1 MKDRVK
7 VLLNGTSSEGETSE
21 HALVSPPQQQPQQP
35 AHPNQALQVLT
46 LAQRTAEEHVA
57 RAHHQ
62 ADKIRTDALAAAE
75 QIARDAQVHAHNVRR
90 EADKVLTDARAAS
103 EQVARD
109 SHSRTEESRR
119 IAEKIVAE
127 ARAQSEQIVAEARAS
142 SEHLNLQARQ
152 RYDDVV
158 GSLGTKREALQ
169 NQIEALELFDR
180 EYRSRL
186 TTFMQGQ
193 LRALWV
199 EQPQVN
205 VELPDQPLLPETG
218 RQFDAGQFNAGQLNA
233 GQLNAGQANPGQPD
247 AGQLDPAQ
255 AQAATVDE
263 RASEAPVAGPRHGA
277 DDAEDAVPAQRQ
289 SPEEDENDDEEE
301 LTER

>member
-1 MKDRVK
+1 MSDKGMKDRVK
-7 VLLNGTSSEGETSE
+7 VLLNGTSADSQTSE
-21 HALVSPPQQQPQQP
+21 QAVVPPPQ

-90 EADKVLTDARAAS
+90 EAEKILTDARAAA
-103 EQVARD
+103 EQIARD
-109 SHSRTEESRR
+109 SHARTEEARR
-119 IAEKIVAE
+119 TAEKIVADS
-127 ARAQSEQIVAEARAS
+127 RATAEQIGVDAQANAD
-142 SEHLNLQARQ
+142 HLNLQARQ

-158 GSLGTKREALQ
+158 GSLATKREGLQ
-169 NQIEALELFDR
+169 NQIEALEQFDR

-199 EQPQVN
+199 DQPQV
-205 VELPDQPLLPETG
+205 VGELPEESAPAAAPVTP
-218 RQFDAGQFNAGQLNA
+218 AAPA
-233 GQLNAGQANPGQPD
+233 
-247 AGQLDPAQ
+247 AQ
-255 AQAATVDE
+255 AL
-263 RASEAPVAGPRHGA
+263 PPAGRHGA
-277 DDAEDAVPAQRQ
+277 DEPEEAVPAQRQ
-289 SPEEDENDDEEE
+289 SAEDEVGEDEEE
-301 LTER
+301 LSER

>member
-1 MKDRVK
+1 MSDKGMKDRVK
-7 VLLNGTSSEGETSE
+7 VLLNGTSADGQTSE
-21 HALVSPPQQQPQQP
+21 QAVVPPPQ

-90 EADKVLTDARAAS
+90 EAEKILTDARAAA
-103 EQVARD
+103 EQIARD
-109 SHSRTEESRR
+109 SHARTEEARR
-119 IAEKIVAE
+119 TAEKIVNDSRANAE
-127 ARAQSEQIVAEARAS
+127 MIGVDAQANAD
-142 SEHLNLQARQ
+142 HLNLQARQ

-158 GSLGTKREALQ
+158 GSLATKREGLQ
-169 NQIEALELFDR
+169 NQIEALEQFDR

-199 EQPQVN
+199 DQPQVLG
-205 VELPDQPLLPETG
+205 ELPEPAALPAPVAAPA
-218 RQFDAGQFNAGQLNA
+218 DA
-233 GQLNAGQANPGQPD
+233 
-247 AGQLDPAQ
+247 PAT
-255 AQAATVDE
+255 AQAA
-263 RASEAPVAGPRHGA
+263 GRHGA
-277 DDAEDAVPAQRQ
+277 DEQEEAVPAQRQ
-289 SPEEDENDDEEE
+289 PAEDEVAEDEEE
-301 LTER
+301 LSER

>member
-1 MKDRVK
+1 LSDKGMKDRVK
-7 VLLNGTSSEGETSE
+7 VLLNGTSADSQTSE
-21 HALVSPPQQQPQQP
+21 QAVVPPPQ

-90 EADKVLTDARAAS
+90 EAEKILTDARAAA
-103 EQVARD
+103 EQIARD
-109 SHSRTEESRR
+109 SHARTEEARR
-119 IAEKIVAE
+119 TAEKIVADS
-127 ARAQSEQIVAEARAS
+127 RAQAGQIGEDAQANAD
-142 SEHLNLQARQ
+142 HLNLQARQ

-169 NQIEALELFDR
+169 QQIEALEQFDR

-199 EQPQVN
+199 DQPQVN
-205 VELPDQPLLPETG
+205 GELPEQVAQQPL
-218 RQFDAGQFNAGQLNA
+218 
-233 GQLNAGQANPGQPD
+233 
-247 AGQLDPAQ
+247 
-255 AQAATVDE
+255 
-263 RASEAPVAGPRHGA
+263 EAPVSGGPRHGHG
-277 DDAEDAVPAQRQ
+277 AEEAVPEQRQ
-289 SPEEDENDDEEE
+289 SAEDEAVEAEQEEAGDN
-301 LTER
+301 R

>member
-1 MKDRVK
+1 MSDNRMKDRVK
-7 VLLNGTSSEGETSE
+7 VLLNGTSSESETSE
-21 HALVSPPQQQPQQP
+21 HALVSPPQQP

-109 SHSRTEESRR
+109 SHARTEDARR
-119 IAEKIVAE
+119 TADKIVAE
-127 ARAQSEQIVAEARAS
+127 ARAQAEQIVAEARAN
-142 SEHLNLQARQ
+142 SEHLNHQARQ

-169 NQIEALELFDR
+169 NQIEALEQFDR
-180 EYRSRL
+180 EYRARL
-186 TTFMQGQ
+186 TNFMQNQ

-199 EQPQVN
+199 DKPQMN
-205 VELPDQPLLPETG
+205 ADLPEQPLLPEVAQPG
-218 RQFDAGQFNAGQLNA
+218 NHHQVL
-233 GQLNAGQANPGQPD
+233 QAE
-247 AGQLDPAQ
+247 A
-255 AQAATVDE
+255 DE
-263 RASEAPVAGPRHGA
+263 RAPEAPAAGPRHGA
-277 DDAEDAVPAQRQ
+277 DEAEDTVPAQRQ
-289 SPEEDENDDEEE
+289 SPEEDEHDEEEE

>member
-1 MKDRVK
+1 MSDNRMKDRVK

-21 HALVSPPQQQPQQP
+21 HALVSPPQQQQP

-109 SHSRTEESRR
+109 SHARTEEARR
-119 IAEKIVAE
+119 TADRIVAE
-127 ARAQSEQIVAEARAS
+127 ARAQTEQIVAEARAS
-142 SEHLNLQARQ
+142 SEHLNQQARQ

-169 NQIEALELFDR
+169 NQIEALEHFDR

-186 TTFMQGQ
+186 TAFMQHQ

-199 EQPQVN
+199 DQPQMN
-205 VELPDQPLLPETG
+205 PDLPE
-218 RQFDAGQFNAGQLNA
+218 QALMPEVANHANAQNMH
-233 GQLNAGQANPGQPD
+233 
-247 AGQLDPAQ
+247 Q
-255 AQAATVDE
+255 AQQMLGDE
-263 RASEAPVAGPRHGA
+263 RAPEAAAAGPRHGA
-277 DDAEDAVPAQRQ
+277 DEADDSVPAQRQ
-289 SPEEDENDDEEE
+289 SPEADENDDEEE

>member
-1 MKDRVK
+1 VSDNRMKDRVK

-21 HALVSPPQQQPQQP
+21 HALVSPPQQP

-109 SHSRTEESRR
+109 SHARTEEARR
-119 IAEKIVAE
+119 TADKIVAE

-142 SEHLNLQARQ
+142 SEHLNHQARQ

-169 NQIEALELFDR
+169 NQIEALEHFDR

-186 TTFMQGQ
+186 TAFMQHQ

-199 EQPQVN
+199 DQPQVN
-205 VELPDQPLLPETG
+205 LDLPEQALLPEV
-218 RQFDAGQFNAGQLNA
+218 
-233 GQLNAGQANPGQPD
+233 AGQAHGNPQNP
-247 AGQLDPAQ
+247 QNPQNVHQ
-255 AQAATVDE
+255 AQQGIVDE
-263 RASEAPVAGPRHGA
+263 RMLEAPAAGPRHGA
-277 DDAEDAVPAQRQ
+277 EEAEDSVPAQRQ

>member
-1 MKDRVK
+1 VSDNRMKDRVK
-7 VLLNGTSSEGETSE
+7 VLLNGTSSESETSE
-21 HALVSPPQQQPQQP
+21 HALVSPPQQP

-109 SHSRTEESRR
+109 SHARTEEARR
-119 IAEKIVAE
+119 TADKIVAE
-127 ARAQSEQIVAEARAS
+127 ARAQCEQIVAEARAS
-142 SEHLNLQARQ
+142 SDHLNQQARQ

-169 NQIEALELFDR
+169 NQIEALEHFDR

-186 TTFMQGQ
+186 TAFMQHQ

-199 EQPQVN
+199 DQPQMN
-205 VELPDQPLLPETG
+205 LDLPDQALVPEVEIHP
-218 RQFDAGQFNAGQLNA
+218 NAQNM
-233 GQLNAGQANPGQPD
+233 QNMH
-247 AGQLDPAQ
+247 Q
-255 AQAATVDE
+255 AQQSVVDE
-263 RASEAPVAGPRHGA
+263 RAPEALAVGPRHGA
-277 DDAEDAVPAQRQ
+277 EEADDSVPAQRQ
-289 SPEEDENDDEEE
+289 SPEEDENDDEDE

>member
-1 MKDRVK
+1 VSDNRMKDRVK
-7 VLLNGTSSEGETSE
+7 VLLNGTSSESETSE
-21 HALVSPPQQQPQQP
+21 HALVSPPQQP

-109 SHSRTEESRR
+109 SHARTEDARR
-119 IAEKIVAE
+119 TADKIVAE
-127 ARAQSEQIVAEARAS
+127 ARSQTEQIVAEARAS
-142 SEHLNLQARQ
+142 SEHLNQQARQ

-169 NQIEALELFDR
+169 NQIEALEQFDR

-186 TTFMQGQ
+186 TAFMQHQ

-199 EQPQVN
+199 DQPQMN
-205 VELPDQPLLPETG
+205 IDLPEQG
-218 RQFDAGQFNAGQLNA
+218 LVPEAGQVNAQ
-233 GQLNAGQANPGQPD
+233 QAQ
-247 AGQLDPAQ
+247 PAQ
-255 AQAATVDE
+255 FGPVDD
-263 RASEAPVAGPRHGA
+263 RALDSSAAGPRHGA
-277 DDAEDAVPAQRQ
+277 EEAEDAVPAQRQ
-289 SPEEDENDDEEE
+289 SPEEDENDQEEE
-301 LTER
+301 LTQR

>member
-1 MKDRVK
+1 MEVIVSDNRMKDRVK
-7 VLLNGTSSEGETSE
+7 VLLNGTTPESETSE
-21 HALVSPPQQQPQQP
+21 HALVAPPQ

-90 EADKVLTDARAAS
+90 EADKVLADARAAS

-109 SHSRTEESRR
+109 SHARTEEARR
-119 IAEKIVAE
+119 MAEKIVAD
-127 ARAQSEQIVAEARAS
+127 ARGASEQIGMDAQANAD
-142 SEHLNLQARQ
+142 HLNLQARQ

-169 NQIEALELFDR
+169 QQIEALEQFDR

-186 TTFMQGQ
+186 QTFMQGQ

-199 EQPQVN
+199 DQPQVSGELGDAPAELAPQPAPRLLGA
-205 VELPDQPLLPETG
+205 VEG
-218 RQFDAGQFNAGQLNA
+218 
-233 GQLNAGQANPGQPD
+233 
-247 AGQLDPAQ
+247 PA
-255 AQAATVDE
+255 E
-263 RASEAPVAGPRHGA
+263 ESAPAGPRHG
-277 DDAEDAVPAQRQ
+277 AEDAVPAQRH
-289 SPEEDENDDEEE
+289 SAEDVTADEQE
-301 LTER
+301 LADK

>member
-1 MKDRVK
+1 MSDNRMKDRVK
-7 VLLNGTSSEGETSE
+7 VLLNGTSSDSETSE
-21 HALVSPPQQQPQQP
+21 HALVSPPQQPQQP

-109 SHSRTEESRR
+109 SHSRTEEARR
-119 IAEKIVAE
+119 SADKIVAE
-127 ARAQSEQIVAEARAS
+127 ARAQSDQILAEARAS
-142 SEHLNLQARQ
+142 SDHLNLQARQ
-152 RYDDVV
+152 RFDDVV

-169 NQIEALELFDR
+169 NQIEALEAFDR

-199 EQPQVN
+199 DQPQVD
-205 VELPDQPLLPETG
+205 VELPEQAPIS
-218 RQFDAGQFNAGQLNA
+218 DAAGHLN
-233 GQLNAGQANPGQPD
+233 LNPGQAP
-247 AGQLDPAQ
+247 G
-255 AQAATVDE
+255 TIVDE
-263 RASEAPVAGPRHGA
+263 RAPEALVAGPRHGA
-277 DDAEDAVPAQRQ
+277 DEAEDAVPAQRQ

>member
-1 MKDRVK
+1 M
-7 VLLNGTSSEGETSE
+7 LLNGTSADSQTSE
-21 HALVSPPQQQPQQP
+21 QAVVPPPQ

-90 EADKVLTDARAAS
+90 EAEKILTDARAAA
-103 EQVARD
+103 EQIARD
-109 SHSRTEESRR
+109 SHQRTEESRR
-119 IAEKIVAE
+119 TAEKIVAD
-127 ARAQSEQIVAEARAS
+127 ARAQADQIAVDAQANAD
-142 SEHLNLQARQ
+142 HLNLQARQ

-169 NQIEALELFDR
+169 QQIEALEQFDR

-199 EQPQVN
+199 DQPQVAG
-205 VELPDQPLLPETG
+205 ELPEQSLVAPAAQGNGHVVPQP
-218 RQFDAGQFNAGQLNA
+218 
-233 GQLNAGQANPGQPD
+233 
-247 AGQLDPAQ
+247 
-255 AQAATVDE
+255 V
-263 RASEAPVAGPRHGA
+263 EAPVSGPRHGA
-277 DDAEDAVPAQRQ
+277 EDGEEQVPAQRQ
-289 SPEEDENDDEEE
+289 SAEDERVEAEEE
-301 LTER
+301 EAAER

>member
-1 MKDRVK
+1 VSDNRMKDRVK
-7 VLLNGTSSEGETSE
+7 VLLNGPSTDSETSE
-21 HALVSPPQQQPQQP
+21 HALVPPAQPNPNQPLPAHAGQPP

-109 SHSRTEESRR
+109 SHARTEEARST
-119 IAEKIVAE
+119 ADKIVNE
-127 ARAQSEQIVAEARAS
+127 ARAQAQQIAADAQANA
-142 SEHLNLQARQ
+142 EHLNLQARQ

-169 NQIEALELFDR
+169 QQIEALEQFDR
-180 EYRSRL
+180 EYRARL
-186 TTFMQGQ
+186 TRFMQGQ

-199 EQPQVN
+199 DQPQVGD
-205 VELPDQPLLPETG
+205 ELPEQPAA
-218 RQFDAGQFNAGQLNA
+218 DA
-233 GQLNAGQANPGQPD
+233 PD
-247 AGQLDPAQ
+247 
-255 AQAATVDE
+255 
-263 RASEAPVAGPRHGA
+263 EAPAAGPRHGA
-277 DDAEDAVPAQRQ
+277 DELAEDAVPAQRQ
-289 SPEEDENDDEEE
+289 SPEEDEIDDDQQA
-301 LTER
+301 ER